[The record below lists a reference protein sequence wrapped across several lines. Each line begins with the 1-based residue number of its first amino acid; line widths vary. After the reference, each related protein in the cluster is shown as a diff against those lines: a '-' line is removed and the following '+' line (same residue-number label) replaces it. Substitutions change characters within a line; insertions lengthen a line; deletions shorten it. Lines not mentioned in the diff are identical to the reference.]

1 MQGTGCGR
9 VWLIPLAQ
17 FGFAHS
23 WLAPTLHP
31 QCCDTNPGRA
41 GGSGT
46 AGDTA
51 GKGSQGRL
59 RANLPPPAPDP
70 TLNPQEGFS
79 HVISTSKQSRPN
91 TSPTHGTAGL
101 GLEQVSVVLG
111 GLKSSPSTSK
121 DNASP
126 AVMSRPPEQVP
137 PGYNP
142 AKICLLGTN
151 RPETAAKMTQQ
162 VQ

>member
-23 WLAPTLHP
+23 WLAPALHP
-31 QCCDTNPGRA
+31 QCCNTNPD
-41 GGSGT
+41 T

-51 GKGSQGRL
+51 GNSSQGLL
-59 RANLPPPAPDP
+59 RANLSPPAPDL
-70 TLNPQEGFS
+70 TLNLQGGFS
-79 HVISTSKQSRPN
+79 LVINISKQSRPN
-91 TSPTHGTAGL
+91 TSPTRGRAGL

-111 GLKSSPSTSK
+111 GLKSSPNTTK
-121 DNASP
+121 EDASP
-126 AVMSRPPEQVP
+126 VVMSRPPEQVP

-142 AKICLLGTN
+142 AKNCLLGTN